1 MRFEIARWGERGDLN
16 LDPFVVI
23 LAIALPLLVFL
34 TIRLSSR
41 RASRVSNRERALSAI
56 LLPDGSR
63 SLAIAHCG
71 GLMRLGMTASG
82 VERRRGLQ
90 RNDKAREE
98 ATRKWKKRLYRNGER
113 IDLTGFSISR
123 SVLSRAQAAFEQQA
137 AACDDVLCATKE
149 TRFVWESNVA
159 ICGRTKN

>member
-1 MRFEIARWGERGDLN
+1 VRFEVARWGERGDLN
-16 LDPFVVI
+16 LDPFIVI

-34 TIRLSSR
+34 TVRLSSR

-63 SLAIAHCG
+63 SFAVAHYG

-98 ATRKWKKRLYRNGER
+98 ATRKWEKRLYRNGKR
-113 IDLTGFSISR
+113 IDLSGF
-123 SVLSRAQAAFEQQA
+123 F
-137 AACDDVLCATKE
+137 D
-149 TRFVWESNVA
+149 VA
-159 ICGRTKN
+159 ICAEPSPSCL